1 MNLAINYS
9 RPAAELVKANSDGVS
24 RIQIDYFKCPDWP
37 HLIAEARP
45 LRPVAV
51 HFTLSA
57 GSGRLH
63 TTDWELVERLA
74 AETGTPYINLH
85 LDPIPEDYPG
95 MPADTPE
102 PAQEKLVIE
111 NLMSDVWAVVER
123 FGPERVIA
131 ENVTY
136 YGVKGG
142 NMRPAAEPAVIRRI
156 LEETGCGLL
165 LDIAHAR
172 IAAYHL
178 GRGECAYMK
187 SLPVDRIRELHFA
200 GIHHLT
206 GGMRDHLS
214 VLDTDWPVLE
224 WVLERI
230 REGAWAQ
237 PWLLA
242 FEYGGV
248 GKKFAWRCDPEVIAA
263 QVPRLYELVKRD
275 D

>member
-9 RPAAELVKANSDGVS
+9 HPAAELLKAH
-24 RIQIDYFKCPDWP
+24 RIQIDFFKCPDWP
-37 HLIAEARP
+37 DLIAEARL

-57 GSGRLH
+57 GNGRLH
-63 TTDWELVERLA
+63 LTDWALVERLA

-85 LDPIPEDYPG
+85 LDPIPKDYPG
-95 MPADTPE
+95 IPEDTPE

-111 NLMSDVWAVVER
+111 NLLNDVWSAVKR
-123 FGPERVIA
+123 FGAQRVIA

-136 YGVKGG
+136 YGAGGG
-142 NMRPAAEPAVIRRI
+142 NMRPAVEPTVIRRI

-172 IAAYHL
+172 IAAHHL
-178 GRGECAYMK
+178 GLDERTYME
-187 SLPVDRIRELHFA
+187 SLPVERIRELHFA
-200 GIHHLT
+200 GIHMLK
-206 GGMRDHLS
+206 GRMQDHLS
-214 VLDTDWPVLE
+214 VLDQDWPVLE
-224 WVLERI
+224 WVLGRI
-230 REGAWAQ
+230 KSGDWAQ
-237 PWLLA
+237 PWLLS

-263 QVPRLYELVKRD
+263 QVPRLYEMVKRSE
-275 D
+275 